1 MAASSVFSEERSEV
15 DRLRMVL
22 TMNQRSIL
30 EDTGRISHELAKQ
43 KANEEYQK
51 YQARR
56 LEEQHVESLKELEA
70 DLKKLNEK

>member
-1 MAASSVFSEERSEV
+1 MI
-15 DRLRMVL
+15 L

-30 EDTGRISHELAKQ
+30 EDAGRISHELAMQ

-56 LEEQHVESLKELEA
+56 LEEQHMESLKELEA

>member
-1 MAASSVFSEERSEV
+1 
-15 DRLRMVL
+15 MVL

-30 EDTGRISHELAKQ
+30 EAAGRISRELAMQ

>member
-1 MAASSVFSEERSEV
+1 MYMRDWV

-30 EDTGRISHELAKQ
+30 EDAGRISHELAKQ

-51 YQARR
+51 YQAKR
-56 LEEQHVESLKELEA
+56 LEEQHVESLKELES